1 MINLINCLNYY
12 FITFLILYKLSLYI
26 INLQNPII
34 KPTNNKNNIFNINK
48 MKKNLLDKL
57 TKLLQNQSQNHNHQ
71 HNHNHSQNIHTPFEQ
86 LKNQFIKNTKEH
98 K

>member
-1 MINLINCLNYY
+1 
-12 FITFLILYKLSLYI
+12 
-26 INLQNPII
+26 
-34 KPTNNKNNIFNINK
+34 
-48 MKKNLLDKL
+48 MKKNFLDKL
-57 TKLLQNQSQNHNHQ
+57 TKLLQNQSQHHNHHQ